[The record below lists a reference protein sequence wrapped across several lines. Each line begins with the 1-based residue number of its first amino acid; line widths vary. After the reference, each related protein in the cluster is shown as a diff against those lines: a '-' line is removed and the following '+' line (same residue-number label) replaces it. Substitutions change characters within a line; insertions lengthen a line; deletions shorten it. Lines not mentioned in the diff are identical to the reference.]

1 MVKRASILPSSDQVC
16 TELFNE
22 FKTTV
27 HGEDTLDIR
36 RLLTGLM
43 LLVSEKV
50 SVTARLQYY
59 FSIYDMKNESVILRA
74 AFTDFI
80 TAVYRNCNEVVDA
93 QRAADKYVKII
104 FAVNTQSPDYMTFQ
118 EFRSLVLI
126 QPQILSYLELVDLSD
141 EEVE

>member
-1 MVKRASILPSSDQVC
+1 MKRASILPSSDQVC

-59 FSIYDMKNESVILRA
+59 FSIYDMKNEGVILRA

>member
-43 LLVSEKV
+43 PLVSEKV

-59 FSIYDMKNESVILRA
+59 FSIYDMKNEGVIQRA

-80 TAVYRNCNEVVDA
+80 TAVYRNCNEVVDP

>member
-1 MVKRASILPSSDQVC
+1 MVKRASILPSCDQIC

-43 LLVSEKV
+43 PLVSEKV

-59 FSIYDMKNESVILRA
+59 FSIYDMKNEGVILRA

-80 TAVYRNCNEVVDA
+80 TAVYRNCNEVVDP

>member
-43 LLVSEKV
+43 PLVSEKV

-59 FSIYDMKNESVILRA
+59 FSIYDMKNEGVILRA

>member
-43 LLVSEKV
+43 PLVSEKV

-59 FSIYDMKNESVILRA
+59 FSIYDMKNEGVILRA

-80 TAVYRNCNEVVDA
+80 TAVYRNCNEVADP

>member
-1 MVKRASILPSSDQVC
+1 MVDP
-16 TELFNE
+16 
-22 FKTTV
+22 
-27 HGEDTLDIR
+27 
-36 RLLTGLM
+36 
-43 LLVSEKV
+43 
-50 SVTARLQYY
+50 
-59 FSIYDMKNESVILRA
+59 
-74 AFTDFI
+74 
-80 TAVYRNCNEVVDA
+80 

>member
-1 MVKRASILPSSDQVC
+1 MKRASILPSSDQVC

-43 LLVSEKV
+43 LVVSEKV

-59 FSIYDMKNESVILRA
+59 FSIYDMKNEGVILRA

-80 TAVYRNCNEVVDA
+80 TAVYRNCNEVVDP

>member
-1 MVKRASILPSSDQVC
+1 MVKRASILPSCDQLC

-27 HGEDTLDIR
+27 HGEDMLDIR
-36 RLLTGLM
+36 RLLTGLVP
-43 LLVSEKV
+43 LVTEKV
-50 SVTARLQYY
+50 PVTSRLQYY
-59 FSIYDMKNESVILRA
+59 FSIYDMKNEGVILRA

-80 TAVYRNCNEVVDA
+80 TAVYRNCSEVVDP

>member
-1 MVKRASILPSSDQVC
+1 MKRASILPSCDQIC

-43 LLVSEKV
+43 PLVSEKV

-59 FSIYDMKNESVILRA
+59 FSIYDMKNEGVILRA

-80 TAVYRNCNEVVDA
+80 TAVYRNCNEVVDP

>member
-1 MVKRASILPSSDQVC
+1 MKRASILPSSDQVC
-16 TELFNE
+16 TGLFNE

-43 LLVSEKV
+43 PLVSEKV

-59 FSIYDMKNESVILRA
+59 FSIYDMKNEGVILRA

-80 TAVYRNCNEVVDA
+80 TAVYRNCNEVVDP

>member
-1 MVKRASILPSSDQVC
+1 MVKRASILPSCDQIC

-43 LLVSEKV
+43 PLVSEKV
-50 SVTARLQYY
+50 SVMARLQYY
-59 FSIYDMKNESVILRA
+59 FSIYDMKNEGVILRA

-80 TAVYRNCNEVVDA
+80 TAVYRNCNEVVDP

>member
-59 FSIYDMKNESVILRA
+59 FSIYDMKNEGVILRA